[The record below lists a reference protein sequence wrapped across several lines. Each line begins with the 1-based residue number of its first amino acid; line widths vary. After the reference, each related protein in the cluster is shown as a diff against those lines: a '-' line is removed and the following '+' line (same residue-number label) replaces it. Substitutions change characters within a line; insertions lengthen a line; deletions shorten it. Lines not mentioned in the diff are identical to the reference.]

1 MVILYKI
8 INYRSNLNT
17 MKDKKKVVFIC
28 TGNSCRSQMAEGLLR
43 AMDGERFEV
52 YSAGSHPSKV
62 HPIAIRVMKEIGID
76 ISTHTSDPI
85 DKYFGHGI
93 NYVITL
99 CDHAREF
106 CPTFPGKSKKIH
118 WSIDDPFRS
127 WKNDHKIIGRYRK
140 TRDEIQE
147 RLEQFINII

>member
-1 MVILYKI
+1 
-8 INYRSNLNT
+8 
-17 MKDKKKVVFIC
+17 MKEKKKVLFIC

-43 AMDGERFEV
+43 TMAGVRFEI
-52 YSAGSHPSKV
+52 YSAGSHPSRV
-62 HPIAIRVMKEIGID
+62 HPIAIRVMNEVGIN

-99 CDHAREF
+99 CDNAREF

-127 WKNDHKIIGRYRK
+127 WKNDHKIIGRYRQ

-147 RLEQFINII
+147 RLEQLIELI

>member
-1 MVILYKI
+1 
-8 INYRSNLNT
+8 
-17 MKDKKKVVFIC
+17 MKDKKKVIFIC

-43 AMDGERFEV
+43 SIWQGERFEV

-93 NYVITL
+93 DYVITL
-99 CDHAREF
+99 CDQ
-106 CPTFPGKSKKIH
+106 CPRILSHLPGKSKKIH

-147 RLEQFINII
+147 RIGAVY

>member
-1 MVILYKI
+1 
-8 INYRSNLNT
+8 
-17 MKDKKKVVFIC
+17 MKSKKKVIFIC

-43 AMDGERFEV
+43 EMAGDRFDV

-62 HPIAIRVMKEIGID
+62 HPMSIRVMKEIGID

-85 DKYFGHGI
+85 DKYFGYGI

-99 CDHAREF
+99 CDHAREY

-118 WSIDDPFRS
+118 WRIDDPFRS

-140 TRDEIQE
+140 TRDDIHE
-147 RLEQFINII
+147 RLDKFIELF